1 MTHATPETRR
11 ISAIDVATLDDLL
24 NSAIEDAIP
33 NALILNR
40 GIRVTRVSPGEYLVE
55 TLRVRL
61 ERYQGV
67 IASPFN
73 RVGREPGN
81 Q

>member
-55 TLRVRL
+55 TAADVPCGYTIY
-61 ERYQGV
+61 EQH
-67 IASPFN
+67 
-73 RVGREPGN
+73 
-81 Q
+81 

>member
-1 MTHATPETRR
+1 MWW
-11 ISAIDVATLDDLL
+11 LDL
-24 NSAIEDAIP
+24 NLDSKEWLRENLRAEEFP
-33 NALILNR
+33 LEVLQ
-40 GIRVTRVSPGEYLVE
+40 GIAEAGA
-55 TLRVRL
+55 LRVRL